1 MTGTPADPSLSGTAP
16 ILFDALDYSLLN
28 APLVVL
34 VFAVLLYTSGSVVQ
48 WSLEY
53 AGVELSRSNSDS
65 NSDANSVSDADSN
78 PGKAAETDGA
88 GETDDADG
96 VDDADDVD
104 GAAETND
111 VDDVG
116 DMVETDGVDNVN
128 EPTAEDTG
136 AVIGKAENVLVLSL
150 MLLQAY
156 TALGVIF
163 AAKSIVRKSDMGRE
177 DTSYYLTGTMANF
190 TYSVVVGLVLHLSLW
205 AVVRFDLYGGL
216 SPILG

>member
-1 MTGTPADPSLSGTAP
+1 MTTPPTDPSLSGTVP
-16 ILFDALDYSLLN
+16 ILFEALGYSLLN

-34 VFAVLLYTSGSVVQ
+34 VFAVLLYTSGSVVHR
-48 WSLEY
+48 SLEY
-53 AGVELSRSNSDS
+53 AGVELSRSDSDS
-65 NSDANSVSDADSN
+65 SD
-78 PGKAAETDGA
+78 E
-88 GETDDADG
+88 
-96 VDDADDVD
+96 
-104 GAAETND
+104 ND
-111 VDDVG
+111 
-116 DMVETDGVDNVN
+116 
-128 EPTAEDTG
+128 PIAEDTG
-136 AVIGKAENVLVLSL
+136 AVIGKAENVLVLTL

-216 SPILG
+216 SAILG

>member
-1 MTGTPADPSLSGTAP
+1 MTGTPTDPSLSGTAP

-28 APLVVL
+28 APLVAL
-34 VFAVLLYTSGSVVQ
+34 VFAVLLYTSGSVVD
-48 WSLEY
+48 WSFRY
-53 AGVELSRSNSDS
+53 AGVSLSRSD
-65 NSDANSVSDADSN
+65 SDAD
-78 PGKAAETDGA
+78 GA
-88 GETDDADG
+88 SDSA
-96 VDDADDVD
+96 V
-104 GAAETND
+104 
-111 VDDVG
+111 
-116 DMVETDGVDNVN
+116 
-128 EPTAEDTG
+128 EDTG
-136 AVIGKAENVLVLSL
+136 AVIGKAENVLVLTL

-190 TYSVVVGLVLHLSLW
+190 TYSVVIGLVLHLSLW